1 MKKYI
6 FGTILFS
13 LFITSHSMAQGKQV
27 SITIYQ
33 NNLGLVRDV
42 REMELQAGNQE
53 IRFTDVASLIDP
65 TSVHFKSL
73 TAPDQVTILE
83 QNYEYDL
90 VSAEKILQKYIDQA
104 VQLFTKEGKI
114 FDGKLLSAG
123 GNVILEKKEGGIQS
137 IAVANIQNMDFP
149 KLPAG
154 LITRPTLVWY
164 LSSEKSRQT
173 QYGNKLLNGW
183 DRLACRIRRV
193 GE

>member
-65 TSVHFKSL
+65 TSVHFK
-73 TAPDQVTILE
+73 
-83 QNYEYDL
+83 
-90 VSAEKILQKYIDQA
+90 
-104 VQLFTKEGKI
+104 
-114 FDGKLLSAG
+114 
-123 GNVILEKKEGGIQS
+123 
-137 IAVANIQNMDFP
+137 
-149 KLPAG
+149 
-154 LITRPTLVWY
+154 
-164 LSSEKSRQT
+164 
-173 QYGNKLLNGW
+173 
-183 DRLACRIRRV
+183 
-193 GE
+193 